1 MESIRETRDTQ
12 SDETSAKQILQ
23 RESHRKHLSE
33 NGGSLVYGI
42 LAALRQNTELESP
55 EFPFPRQA
63 DRSAE
68 SSISPT
74 MDSDKSLTTDPMNN
88 NNTSTKTS
96 LSAAIPSSVSVSDL
110 TNVSTNVSTVETESE
125 SALPVSVNETRES
138 CTIDSRTLSAKEPKE
153 NSIEQE
159 TKQDPS
165 SMVPESKPIA
175 EPHTSPPSSTKS
187 IGVLDHEKKEGKP
200 SLLQKMGMRKNSF
213 NESSSARNKVTT
225 DSSTKSHTANSA
237 ARPKAS
243 TKRSSKLLGK
253 FVHKI
258 LPISMSST
266 NSTPIASPQV
276 QTAGL
281 SPLSARA
288 SRSSSMAS
296 QTMHENETIIS
307 AEATATITL
316 PLSPPASSKGSQ
328 ESLPLMS
335 SPRDEVLSSAPIPE
349 GSSVVFVEI
358 MEDDRGDKTSS
369 AGYFDV
375 EYEHEIIEDDED
387 ENKQKSTEADEALMS
402 PYVIDDDCDDDF
414 FLNSVLRKKLNLTL
428 DVTPER
434 PPVMFSS
441 YPSNT
446 TLDSVHSA
454 PSLSGWS
461 SASSQASTPSPT
473 STSFPSSQ
481 MYPSPSTNTKAPS
494 MHIHYRSNPL
504 PTPVNSGLD
513 EKRTR
518 LRDAVSEWRR
528 STNASF

>member
-1 MESIRETRDTQ
+1 MESIRDTQ
-12 SDETSAKQILQ
+12 TDEISAKQTPQ

-55 EFPFPRQA
+55 AFPFPRQA

-88 NNTSTKTS
+88 NTSTETS
-96 LSAAIPSSVSVSDL
+96 LSAAIPSSVSISD
-110 TNVSTNVSTVETESE
+110 STNVSTLETESE
-125 SALPVSVNETRES
+125 SALPVLVNETRES
-138 CTIDSRTLSAKEPKE
+138 CTIDNCTFSAKEPKE

-165 SMVPESKPIA
+165 SMVPESKQIA
-175 EPHTSPPSSTKS
+175 EPHTSTTSISPPSSTKS
-187 IGVLDHEKKEGKP
+187 TGALDHEKKEGKS

-213 NESSSARNKVTT
+213 NESSSAKGKDTT
-225 DSSTKSHTANSA
+225 DSSAKSHTANSA
-237 ARPKAS
+237 ARPSFPKAS
-243 TKRSSKLLGK
+243 KRSSKLLGK

-258 LPISMSST
+258 LPISMSNT
-266 NSTPIASPQV
+266 NSTPIVSPQV

-288 SRSSSMAS
+288 SRSSSVTS
-296 QTMHENETIIS
+296 QTTHENETIIP
-307 AEATATITL
+307 AEAAATITL

-328 ESLPLMS
+328 ESLPLVS
-335 SPRDEVLSSAPIPE
+335 SPHDQVVSSAPIPE
-349 GSSVVFVEI
+349 RSSVVFVEI
-358 MEDDRGDKTSS
+358 VEDDREDKTSS

-375 EYEHEIIEDDED
+375 EYEHEIINEDEN

-414 FLNSVLRKKLNLTL
+414 FLNSVLRKKPNLTL

-504 PTPVNSGLD
+504 PTPINSGLD
-513 EKRTR
+513 GKRTR